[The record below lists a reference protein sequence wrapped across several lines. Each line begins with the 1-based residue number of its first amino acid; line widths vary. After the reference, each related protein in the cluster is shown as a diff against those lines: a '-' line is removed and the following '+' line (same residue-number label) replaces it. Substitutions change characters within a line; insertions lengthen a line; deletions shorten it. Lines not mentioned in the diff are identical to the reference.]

1 MAGDL
6 GEQAIKVEWK
16 AVEITA
22 QALKALIRQII
33 ENKDKVQHG
42 QQSLSKLNLQGK
54 KLEQVELTGED
65 MKNFRRELN
74 KYSVDFSVMRDHAS
88 GNYTVFFKGQDVD
101 RVYTGLQ
108 KCVQDFDKGKKRPIK
123 EVMRDAEEKAAQR
136 ASERQKVPDKEK
148 SADRGHDER

>member
-1 MAGDL
+1 MAGEL

-22 QALKALIRQII
+22 EALKALIRQLI
-33 ENKDKVQHG
+33 ENKDKIQHG

-54 KLEQVELTGED
+54 KLEQIELTGED

-74 KYSVDFSVMRDHAS
+74 RYSVDFSVMQDRTS
-88 GNYTVFFKGQDVD
+88 GKHTVFFKGQDID
-101 RVYTGLQ
+101 RVYAGLQ
-108 KCVQDFDKGKKRPIK
+108 KCVQDFNKGKRPIK

-136 ASERQKVPDKEK
+136 VSERQKAPDKEK

>member
-1 MAGDL
+1 MAGEL

-22 QALKALIRQII
+22 EALKALIRQLI
-33 ENKDKVQHG
+33 ENKDKIQHG

-54 KLEQVELTGED
+54 KLEQIELTGED

-74 KYSVDFSVMRDHAS
+74 RYSVDFSVMQDRTS
-88 GNYTVFFKGQDVD
+88 GKHTVFFKGQDID
-101 RVYTGLQ
+101 RVYAGLQ
-108 KCVQDFDKGKKRPIK
+108 KCVQDFNKGKRPIK

-136 ASERQKVPDKEK
+136 EASRQKAPEKEK

>member
-1 MAGDL
+1 MAGEL

-22 QALKALIRQII
+22 EALKALVWQLI
-33 ENKDKVQHG
+33 ENKDKIQHG

-54 KLEQVELTGED
+54 KLEQIELTGED

-74 KYSVDFSVMRDHAS
+74 RYSVDFSVMQDRTS
-88 GNYTVFFKGQDVD
+88 GNYTVFFKGQDID
-101 RVYTGLQ
+101 RVYAGLQ
-108 KCVQDFDKGKKRPIK
+108 KCVQDFNKGKRPIK

-136 ASERQKVPDKEK
+136 AASRQKAPEKEK

>member
-1 MAGDL
+1 MAGEL

-22 QALKALIRQII
+22 EALKALIRQLI
-33 ENKDKVQHG
+33 ENKDKIQHG

-54 KLEQVELTGED
+54 KLEQIELTGED

-74 KYSVDFSVMRDHAS
+74 RYSVDFSVMQDRTS
-88 GNYTVFFKGQDVD
+88 GNHTVFFKGQDID
-101 RVYTGLQ
+101 RVYAGLQ
-108 KCVQDFDKGKKRPIK
+108 KCVQDFNKGKRPIK

-136 ASERQKVPDKEK
+136 AASRQKAPEKEK

>member
-1 MAGDL
+1 MAGEL

-22 QALKALIRQII
+22 EALKALIRQLI
-33 ENKDKVQHG
+33 ENKDKIQHG

-54 KLEQVELTGED
+54 KLEQIELTGED

-74 KYSVDFSVMRDHAS
+74 RYSVDFSVMQDRTS
-88 GNYTVFFKGQDVD
+88 GNHTVFFKGQDID
-101 RVYTGLQ
+101 RVYAGLQ
-108 KCVQDFDKGKKRPIK
+108 KCVQDFNKGKRPIK
-123 EVMRDAEEKAAQR
+123 EVMRDAEEKAAQI
-136 ASERQKVPDKEK
+136 AANRQKAPEKEK

>member
-1 MAGDL
+1 MAGEL

-22 QALKALIRQII
+22 EALKALIRQLI
-33 ENKDKVQHG
+33 ENKDKIQHG

-54 KLEQVELTGED
+54 KLEQIELTGED

-74 KYSVDFSVMRDHAS
+74 RYSVDFSVMQDRTS
-88 GNYTVFFKGQDVD
+88 GNHTVFFKGQDID
-101 RVYTGLQ
+101 RVYAGLQ
-108 KCVQDFDKGKKRPIK
+108 KCVQDFNKGKRPIK
-123 EVMRDAEEKAAQR
+123 EVMRDAEEKAEQR
-136 ASERQKVPDKEK
+136 AASRQKAPEKEK